1 MLGFSCSLE
10 RLRGNLMVEKS
21 LSIAVVSALGKV
33 VATVLIGCFAIG
45 ITALANTVIG
55 KFLLIGIS
63 GWIAVNVFG
72 LELSSVREAAEILRN
87 DPHYIVELGLDA
99 LL

>member
-1 MLGFSCSLE
+1 M
-10 RLRGNLMVEKS
+10 EKS
-21 LSIAVVSALGKV
+21 ISIAVINAFGKI
-33 VATVLIGCFAIG
+33 VATALIGCFVVG

-72 LELSSVREAAEILRN
+72 LELSSVREVGEILCN
-87 DPHYIVELGLDA
+87 DPHFIVELGLDA

>member
-1 MLGFSCSLE
+1 M
-10 RLRGNLMVEKS
+10 MEKS
-21 LSIAVVSALGKV
+21 ILIAVINALGKIV
-33 VATVLIGCFAIG
+33 VTVLIGCFAVG

-55 KFLLIGIS
+55 KFLLVGVS

-72 LELSSVREAAEILRN
+72 LELSSIREVTEILRN

>member
-1 MLGFSCSLE
+1 MI
-10 RLRGNLMVEKS
+10 EKS
-21 LSIAVVSALGKV
+21 ISIAVINALGKIV
-33 VATVLIGCFAIG
+33 VTVLIGCFAVG

-55 KFLLIGIS
+55 KFLLIGVS

-72 LELSSVREAAEILRN
+72 LELSSIREVAEILRN

>member
-1 MLGFSCSLE
+1 M
-10 RLRGNLMVEKS
+10 MEKS
-21 LSIAVVSALGKV
+21 ISIALANAFGKI
-33 VATVLIGCFAIG
+33 VATLLIGCFAVG

-72 LELSSVREAAEILRN
+72 LELSSVREVAEILRN

>member
-1 MLGFSCSLE
+1 M
-10 RLRGNLMVEKS
+10 EKS
-21 LSIAVVSALGKV
+21 ISIAVVNALGKI
-33 VATVLIGCFAIG
+33 VATVLVGCFAVG

-63 GWIAVNVFG
+63 GWIAVNIFG
-72 LELSSVREAAEILRN
+72 LELSSVKEIAEILRN

>member
-1 MLGFSCSLE
+1 M
-10 RLRGNLMVEKS
+10 EKS
-21 LSIAVVSALGKV
+21 ISIAVVNAFGKIA
-33 VATVLIGCFAIG
+33 ATVLIGCFAVA

-72 LELSSVREAAEILRN
+72 LELSSVREVAEILRN

>member
-1 MLGFSCSLE
+1 M
-10 RLRGNLMVEKS
+10 MEKS
-21 LSIAVVSALGKV
+21 ISIAVIKAFGKI
-33 VATVLIGCFAIG
+33 VATVLIGCFAVG

-55 KFLLIGIS
+55 KFLLIGIA

-72 LELSSVREAAEILRN
+72 LELSSVREVAEILRN

>member
-1 MLGFSCSLE
+1 M
-10 RLRGNLMVEKS
+10 MEKS
-21 LSIAVVSALGKV
+21 ISIALVTAFGKI
-33 VATVLIGCFAIG
+33 VATVLIGCFGIG

-55 KFLLIGIS
+55 KFLFIGIS

-72 LELSSVREAAEILRN
+72 LELSSVREVAEILRN

>member
-1 MLGFSCSLE
+1 M
-10 RLRGNLMVEKS
+10 MEKTI
-21 LSIAVVSALGKV
+21 SIALVTAFSKI
-33 VATVLIGCFAIG
+33 VAIVLIGCFAVG

-72 LELSSVREAAEILRN
+72 VGAIEC
-87 DPHYIVELGLDA
+87 
-99 LL
+99 

>member
-1 MLGFSCSLE
+1 M
-10 RLRGNLMVEKS
+10 MEKS
-21 LSIAVVSALGKV
+21 ISIAVVNALGKII
-33 VATVLIGCFAIG
+33 ATVLIGCFAVA

-72 LELSSVREAAEILRN
+72 FELSSVREVAEILRN

>member
-1 MLGFSCSLE
+1 MLGFGCSLD
-10 RLRGNLMVEKS
+10 RLKGNLMMEKS
-21 LSIAVVSALGKV
+21 ISIAVINAFGKI
-33 VATVLIGCFAIG
+33 VATALIGCFVVG

-72 LELSSVREAAEILRN
+72 LELSSVREVGEILPY